1 MMRRDDIDRFMEK
14 PDFDRVTEI
23 ANTLLILNSQN
34 KLAEE
39 VTSIL
44 IKI

>member
-1 MMRRDDIDRFMEK
+1 MMIRDDIDRFMEK